1 MSVVIAG
8 ACAVAVTTI
17 LKAPVP
23 VPAAFVALTVKLNVP
38 AVVGVPEI
46 TPALLKF
53 KPLGRLPLSID
64 QVGAVPVALNV
75 AL

>member
-1 MSVVIAG
+1 
-8 ACAVAVTTI
+8 
-17 LKAPVP
+17 